1 MHDPRTRLAI
11 LEKKGFLPSRVV
23 SGSRLPELGSLP
35 DPRGNEIVVLAPF
48 YERGFGLPLHP
59 FVRGLLFFYGLEIQ
73 HLNPN
78 AVLYMAC
85 FITLCEAFL
94 GIAPHF
100 KLWCYLFRPQ
110 LS

>member
-1 MHDPRTRLAI
+1 ML
-11 LEKKGFLPSRVV
+11 
-23 SGSRLPELGSLP
+23 GSRLPKLGSLP

-48 YERGFGLPLHP
+48 YERGFGLPLQP

-78 AVLYMAC
+78 AVLHMAC

-100 KLWCYLFRPQ
+100 KLWCYLFPPSSRRGKAGNP
-110 LS
+110 LSAV